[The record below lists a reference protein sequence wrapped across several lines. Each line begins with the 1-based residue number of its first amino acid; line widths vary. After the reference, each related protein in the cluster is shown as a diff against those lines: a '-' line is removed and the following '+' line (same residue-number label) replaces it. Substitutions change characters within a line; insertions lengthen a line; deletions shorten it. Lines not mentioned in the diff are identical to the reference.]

1 MLKEGGEVTANA
13 LTKIFKEIWETEV
26 VPDVWKTALIIKLLK
41 KGDFSLCNNW
51 RGIALLSITSKV
63 FTRVIF

>member
-26 VPDVWKTALIIKLLK
+26 FPDVWKTALIVKLPKIEDL
-41 KGDFSLCNNW
+41 SLCNN
-51 RGIALLSITSKV
+51 
-63 FTRVIF
+63 